1 MPKSVKLSAMGLL
14 QWFTFLAG
22 TAICTAASAD
32 CFQDAARIY
41 AVPEALLRAIAQVES
56 GSRDARTV
64 ENRNA
69 DGSRDLGR
77 MQINTG
83 WLPVLERFGI
93 DEEKLR
99 DECTSIK
106 VGAWI
111 VSQNVAKHGL
121 NWTAVGSYNVG
132 CRRLSKEE
140 CERRRN
146 LYAWKVFHAIKPE
159 MKQREQVPQ
168 AMRTARASGI
178 GKVDFGDEN
187 ALE

>member
-1 MPKSVKLSAMGLL
+1 MPLSGFRLL
-14 QWFTFLAG
+14 QWAQILIG
-22 TAICTAASAD
+22 TALCSNAMAD
-32 CFQDAARIY
+32 CYRDAATTY
-41 AVPEALLRAIAQVES
+41 GVPEALLRAIARVES

-69 DGSRDLGR
+69 DGSRDIGR

-83 WLPVLERFGI
+83 WLPVLERYGI
-93 DEEKLR
+93 DEERLR

-111 VSQNVAKHGL
+111 MAQNVGRHGL

-132 CRRLSKEE
+132 CRKLSKEE

-159 MKQREQVPQ
+159 LKQERQPARVQ
-168 AMRTARASGI
+168 TARASGI
-178 GKVDFGDEN
+178 GKVDFGDESST
-187 ALE
+187 E

>member
-1 MPKSVKLSAMGLL
+1 MTLLGLRL
-14 QWFTFLAG
+14 LKWFSILIG
-22 TAICTAASAD
+22 SAICSSAIAHCYREAA
-32 CFQDAARIY
+32 AAY
-41 AVPEALLRAIAQVES
+41 GVPEALLRAIAKVES

-69 DGSRDLGR
+69 DGSRDIGR

-93 DEEKLR
+93 DEERLR

-111 VSQNVAKHGL
+111 MAQNVGKHGL

-132 CRRLSKEE
+132 CRKLSKEE

-159 MKQREQVPQ
+159 LKQEQ
-168 AMRTARASGI
+168 RTVQVAKVRGSGI
-178 GKVDFGDEN
+178 GKVEFGDEIV
-187 ALE
+187 LE

>member
-1 MPKSVKLSAMGLL
+1 MTLSAWRLL
-14 QWFTFLAG
+14 QWATFLVG
-22 TAICTAASAD
+22 NAICSVAIAD
-32 CFQDAARIY
+32 CYKEASTVY
-41 AVPEALLRAIAQVES
+41 GVPEALLRAIAKVES
-56 GSRDARTV
+56 GGMDARKV

-69 DGSRDLGR
+69 DGSRDIGR

-83 WLPVLERFGI
+83 WLPVLARYGI
-93 DEEKLR
+93 DEERLR
-99 DECTSIK
+99 DECTSIR

-111 VSQNVAKHGL
+111 MAQNVGKHGL

-132 CRRLSKEE
+132 CRKLSKEE

-146 LYAWKVFHAIKPE
+146 LYAWKVFHAIRPE
-159 MKQREQVPQ
+159 MRQEQQV
-168 AMRTARASGI
+168 ARAVAARGSGI